1 MPRDATRALQKKIFF
16 KKSYGSGS
24 GVVILIKREN

>member
-1 MPRDATRALQKKIFF
+1 MPRDATQALQKKKKNF
-16 KKSYGSGS
+16 KSYGSGS